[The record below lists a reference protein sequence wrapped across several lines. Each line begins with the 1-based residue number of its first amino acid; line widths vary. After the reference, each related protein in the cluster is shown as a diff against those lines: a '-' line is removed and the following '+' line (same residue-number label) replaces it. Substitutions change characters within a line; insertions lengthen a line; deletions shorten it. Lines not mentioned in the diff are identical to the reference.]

1 MRRSKTGGVV
11 AAAAAVISL
20 VFASASATSTDQ
32 GGPIYFGMDA
42 PLTGPTQLVGQSDR
56 QTVDA
61 VVKYWNARG
70 GIKGRRVVVDV
81 LDNASNPS
89 QAVQNVQ
96 KFIGD
101 RKYVAIFGSGNAS
114 GCDRDRRRSR
124 ARARSPSSLSRR
136 RRQLVSPPQ
145 PFAYILTATT
155 RLYAYSNARYLRTLG
170 IKRIWLMGD
179 SGGFGREGPEVV
191 KKLAAAYGLEIV
203 DTTIFSPAATDFSA
217 ELTKIKSSGAQALWL
232 WTATPAG
239 PTIVKQFKQLQLPQQ
254 LVLTG
259 ANASPQFLEGTCG
272 DVNGAIINSFL
283 ATVWKSLPKKDPVR
297 VQAALLEKIIKRPVS
312 NFDGDAAGALWAY
325 KAAIE
330 RSNGTRAGINNALET
345 KLRGLVT
352 PAGKIFLSK
361 INHTGLQMGS
371 MWAGKI
377 QSCKLRPL
385 YGAAFEK
392 KK

>member
-1 MRRSKTGGVV
+1 MRRSKTGVVV

-20 VFASASATSTDQ
+20 VFASASATSTNA
-32 GGPIYFGMDA
+32 GEPIYFGMDA

-56 QTVDA
+56 QTVGA
-61 VVKYWNARG
+61 VTKYWNARG
-70 GIKGRRVVVDV
+70 GIKGRKVVVDV

-96 KFIGD
+96 KFISD
-101 RKYVAIFGSGNAS
+101 PKYVAIFGSGNAAAAVATGAIAS
-114 GCDRDRRRSR
+114 QGKIPFI
-124 ARARSPSSLSRR
+124 ALSPPT
-136 RRQLVSPPQ
+136 QLVSPPQ
-145 PFAYILTATT
+145 PYAYILTATT
-155 RLYAYSNARYLRTLG
+155 RLYAYSEARYLRTLG
-170 IKRIWLMGD
+170 VKKIWLMGD
-179 SGGFGREGPEVV
+179 NGGFGREGPEIV
-191 KKLAAAYGLEIV
+191 KKLAAAYGFEIV

-239 PTIVKQFKQLQLPQQ
+239 ATIVKQFKQLQLPQQ

-283 ATVWKSLPKKDPVR
+283 ATVWKALPKKSPCAPR
-297 VQAALLEKIIKRPVS
+297 PPCSKRSSSGPSRTSTATPAARSGRTRLRSRRATAP
-312 NFDGDAAGALWAY
+312 AL
-325 KAAIE
+325 
-330 RSNGTRAGINNALET
+330 GINKALET

-361 INHTGLQMGS
+361 INHTGLQMDS
-371 MWAGKI
+371 MWVGKI
-377 QSCKLRPL
+377 QSCKLKPL

>member
-1 MRRSKTGGVV
+1 MRRSKTGVVV

-20 VFASASATSTDQ
+20 VFASASATSTNA
-32 GGPIYFGMDA
+32 GEPIYFGMDA

-61 VVKYWNARG
+61 VTKYWNARG
-70 GIKGRRVVVDV
+70 GINDRKVVVDV

-96 KFIGD
+96 KFISD
-101 RKYVAIFGSGNAS
+101 RKYVAIFGSGNAAAAVATGAIAS
-114 GCDRDRRRSR
+114 QSKIPFI
-124 ARARSPSSLSRR
+124 ALSPPT
-136 RRQLVSPPQ
+136 QLVSPPQ
-145 PFAYILTATT
+145 PYAYILTATT
-155 RLYAYSNARYLRTLG
+155 RLYAYSEARYLRTLG
-170 IKRIWLMGD
+170 VKKIWLMGD
-179 SGGFGREGPEVV
+179 NGGFGREGPEVV
-191 KKLAAAYGLEIV
+191 KKLAATYGFEIV

-217 ELTKIKSSGAQALWL
+217 ELTKVKNSGAQALWL

-239 PTIVKQFKQLQLPQQ
+239 ATIVKQFKQLQLPQQ

-283 ATVWKSLPKKDPVR
+283 ATVWKALPKKSPVR
-297 VQAALLEKIIKRPVS
+297 TQAALLEKIIKRPVS
-312 NFDGDAAGALWAY
+312 NFDGDASGALWAY

-330 RSNGTRAGINNALET
+330 KSNGTRFGINKALET

-361 INHTGLQMGS
+361 INHTGLQMDS
-371 MWAGKI
+371 MWVGKI
-377 QSCKLRPL
+377 QSCKLKPL

>member
-1 MRRSKTGGVV
+1 MASWPPLQRFSPSSSRRRPRRAPS
-11 AAAAAVISL
+11 
-20 VFASASATSTDQ
+20 
-32 GGPIYFGMDA
+32 GGPDLLRHGRAAD
-42 PLTGPTQLVGQSDR
+42 GPTQLVGQSDR

-70 GIKGRRVVVDV
+70 GIKGRSVVVDV

-101 RKYVAIFGSGNAS
+101 RKYVAIFGSGNAAAAVATGALAS
-114 GCDRDRRRSR
+114 Q
-124 ARARSPSSLSRR
+124 AKIPFIALSPPT
-136 RRQLVSPPQ
+136 QLVEPATAVRVHPHGHDPPVRVQ
-145 PFAYILTATT
+145 RGRVPQEPGHQEDLAHGRQR
-155 RLYAYSNARYLRTLG
+155 RL
-170 IKRIWLMGD
+170 
-179 SGGFGREGPEVV
+179 GREGPNQVS
-191 KKLAAAYGLEIV
+191 KLAAAYGLEIV

-217 ELTKIKSSGAQALWL
+217 ELTKIKNSEAQALWL

-283 ATVWKSLPKKDPVR
+283 ATVWKFLPKKNPVR
-297 VQAALLEKIIKRPVS
+297 MQAALLGGSSSGPSRTSTATPAARSGHTRPRS
-312 NFDGDAAGALWAY
+312 R
-325 KAAIE
+325 E
-330 RSNGTRAGINNALET
+330 SNGTRAGINNALET

-352 PAGKIFLSK
+352 PAGRIFLSK
-361 INHTGLQMGS
+361 INHRPSDGLDVGREDPGCQ
-371 MWAGKI
+371 
-377 QSCKLRPL
+377 LRPL
-385 YGAAFEK
+385 HGAAFEK

>member
-70 GIKGRRVVVDV
+70 GIKGRKVVVDV

-96 KFIGD
+96 KFISD
-101 RKYVAIFGSGNAS
+101 RKYVAIFGSGNAAAAVATGAIAS
-114 GCDRDRRRSR
+114 QGKIPFI
-124 ARARSPSSLSRR
+124 ALSPPT
-136 RRQLVSPPQ
+136 QLVSPPQ

-155 RLYAYSNARYLRTLG
+155 RLYAYSDARYLRTLG
-170 IKRIWLMGD
+170 IKKIWLMGD
-179 SGGFGREGPEVV
+179 NGGFGREGPEVV
-191 KKLAAAYGLEIV
+191 KKLAATYGFEIV

-217 ELTKIKSSGAQALWL
+217 ELTKIKNSGAQALWL

-297 VQAALLEKIIKRPVS
+297 AQAALLEKIIKRPVS
-312 NFDGDAAGALWAY
+312 NFDGDASGALWAY

-330 RSNGTRAGINNALET
+330 KSNGTRAGINTALET

-371 MWAGKI
+371 MWVGKI
-377 QSCKLRPL
+377 QSCKLKPL
-385 YGAAFEK
+385 FGAAFEK

>member
-1 MRRSKTGGVV
+1 
-11 AAAAAVISL
+11 
-20 VFASASATSTDQ
+20 
-32 GGPIYFGMDA
+32 
-42 PLTGPTQLVGQSDR
+42 
-56 QTVDA
+56 
-61 VVKYWNARG
+61 
-70 GIKGRRVVVDV
+70 
-81 LDNASNPS
+81 
-89 QAVQNVQ
+89 
-96 KFIGD
+96 
-101 RKYVAIFGSGNAS
+101 
-114 GCDRDRRRSR
+114 
-124 ARARSPSSLSRR
+124 
-136 RRQLVSPPQ
+136 
-145 PFAYILTATT
+145 
-155 RLYAYSNARYLRTLG
+155 
-170 IKRIWLMGD
+170 MGD

-191 KKLAAAYGLEIV
+191 KKLAAAYGFEIV

-254 LVLTG
+254 RADRRERL
-259 ANASPQFLEGTCG
+259 PQFLEGTCG

-283 ATVWKSLPKKDPVR
+283 ATVWKFLPKKDPVR

-371 MWAGKI
+371 MWVGKI
-377 QSCKLRPL
+377 RSCKLKPL
-385 YGAAFEK
+385 FGAAFEK